1 MKPVPLCEVSEL
13 RVQYRRGKDVVRA
26 VDEVSFAIGPGETVG
41 LVGESGSGKSSLG
54 RALLRLEPIYSGRV
68 MFEGADIAGLA
79 GPALKSFRKRAQIL
93 FQDPYGS
100 LNPRI
105 TVGRAIEEVLI
116 VHRWAG
122 DRPAR
127 VAELLDLVGLPAS
140 SAGRYPHEFS
150 GGQRQRVA
158 IARALAVEPVFLV
171 ADEAL
176 SALDVSVQAQILHL
190 LIELKEKLGLAYL
203 FISHDLA
210 VVRSIAD
217 RVLVMREGRIVESA
231 PTDQL
236 YESPSHEYTRTLL
249 AAVPDPFRK

>member
-1 MKPVPLCEVSEL
+1 MTPLCEVSAL
-13 RVQYRRGKDVVRA
+13 RVQYRRGKEVVRA
-26 VDEVSFAIGPGETVG
+26 VDEVSFEVGRGETVG

-54 RALLRLEPIYSGRV
+54 RALLRLEPIHSGRV
-68 MFEGADIAGLA
+68 LFEGADVAGLH
-79 GPALKSFRKRAQIL
+79 GPALKAFRKRAQIL

-105 TVGRAIEEVLI
+105 TVGRTIEEVLI

-122 DRPAR
+122 DRAAR
-127 VAELLDLVGLPAS
+127 VAELLELVGLPGS
-140 SAGRYPHEFS
+140 SARRYPHEFS

-158 IARALAVEPVFLV
+158 MARALAVEPVFLV

-176 SALDVSVQAQILHL
+176 SALDVSVQAQILRL

-217 RVLVMREGRIVESA
+217 RILVMREGRILESA
-231 PTDQL
+231 PTDRL

>member
-1 MKPVPLCEVSEL
+1 MTPEILCEVTDL
-13 RVQYRRGKDVVRA
+13 RVLYRRGAETIRA
-26 VDEVSFAIGPGETVG
+26 VDGVSFTVGRCETVG
-41 LVGESGSGKSSLG
+41 LVGESGCGKSSLG
-54 RALLRLEPIYSGRV
+54 RALLRLEPIRSGRV
-68 MFEGADIAGLA
+68 LFEGTDVAGLE
-79 GPALKSFRKRAQIL
+79 GKALQAFRKRAQIL

-100 LNPRI
+100 LNPRM

-116 VHRWAG
+116 VHGRAG
-122 DRPAR
+122 GRATR
-127 VAELLDLVGLPAS
+127 VVELLDLVGLPAN
-140 SAGRYPHEFS
+140 SAARYPHEFS

-176 SALDVSVQAQILHL
+176 SALDVSVQAQILRL
-190 LIELKEKLGLAYL
+190 LIELKEKLDLAYL

-217 RVLVMREGRIVESA
+217 RVLVMRGGRIVESA
-231 PTDQL
+231 PTDRL
-236 YESPSHEYTRTLL
+236 YDSPSHEYTRALL

>member
-1 MKPVPLCEVSEL
+1 MTCETLCEVSDL
-13 RVQYRRGKDVVRA
+13 RVLYRRGAETVRA
-26 VDEVSFAIGPGETVG
+26 VDGVSFTIGRGETVG
-41 LVGESGSGKSSLG
+41 LVGESGCGKSSLG
-54 RALLRLEPIYSGRV
+54 RALLRLEKIHSGRV
-68 MFEGADIAGLA
+68 VFAGVDVASLEGKE
-79 GPALKSFRKRAQIL
+79 LKSFRKRAQIL

-100 LNPRI
+100 LNPRM

-116 VHRWAG
+116 VHGWPGERG
-122 DRPAR
+122 PR
-127 VAELLDLVGLPAS
+127 VAELLDLVGLPANS
-140 SAGRYPHEFS
+140 SDRYPHEFS

-158 IARALAVEPVFLV
+158 IARALAVEPMFLV

-176 SALDVSVQAQILHL
+176 SALDVSVQAQILRL

-210 VVRSIAD
+210 VVRGISD
-217 RVLVMREGRIVESA
+217 RVLVMYQGRVVESA

-236 YESPSHEYTRTLL
+236 YESPSHPYTRTLL